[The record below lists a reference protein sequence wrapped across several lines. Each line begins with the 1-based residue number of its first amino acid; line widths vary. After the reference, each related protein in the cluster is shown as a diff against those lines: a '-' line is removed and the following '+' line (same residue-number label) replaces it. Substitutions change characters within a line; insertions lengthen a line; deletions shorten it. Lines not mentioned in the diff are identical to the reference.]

1 MLDIK
6 HQTAFVKQ
14 IMKAALDSFD
24 GTPYQMTR
32 KQKQH
37 AFDVLVVKQPKTDG
51 PNCSRAG
58 RHAIRINLSY
68 WQIKNVIHGKVWGAH
83 ECFHDKQLD
92 GHVYWNEYRSF
103 DADPRCGGMFVK
115 NGDVDHGNL
124 IQVLHE
130 VSHFIQK
137 TSLHEDRGRW
147 RHMRRPHGD
156 GFRTLYSMLRDRFCN
171 DPAVRA
177 EFLEECNMLAMLSQL
192 DDVQLCA

>member
-6 HQTAFVKQ
+6 HQTAFVQQ

-24 GTPYQMTR
+24 GTPYQMSL

-58 RHAIRINLSY
+58 RTAIRINLSY
-68 WQIKNVIHGKVWGAH
+68 WQIKNIIRGEVQGGYACHADNK
-83 ECFHDKQLD
+83 LD
-92 GHVYWNEYRSF
+92 GHVYWSEYRSF
-103 DADPRCGGMFVK
+103 NADPRCGGMFVK

-130 VSHFIQK
+130 TAHYVQFAL
-137 TSLHEDRGRW
+137 LHVDRSRW

-171 DPAVRA
+171 DPAVR
-177 EFLEECNMLAMLSQL
+177 EQFLEECNMLAMLSQL

>member
-6 HQTAFVKQ
+6 HQTAFVQ
-14 IMKAALDSFD
+14 QMMKAALDSFD
-24 GTPYQMTR
+24 GTPYQMSL

-58 RHAIRINLSY
+58 RTAIRINLSY
-68 WQIKNVIHGKVWGAH
+68 WQIKNIIRGEVQGGYACHADNK
-83 ECFHDKQLD
+83 LD
-92 GHVYWNEYRSF
+92 GHVYWSEYRSF
-103 DADPRCGGMFVK
+103 NADPRCGGMFVK

-130 VSHFIQK
+130 TAHYVQFAL
-137 TSLHEDRGRW
+137 LHVDRGRW

-156 GFRTLYSMLRDRFCN
+156 GFRTLYSMLRERFCN
-171 DPAVRA
+171 DPAVR
-177 EFLEECNMLAMLSQL
+177 EKFLEECNMLAMLSQL

>member
-6 HQTAFVKQ
+6 HQTAFVQ
-14 IMKAALDSFD
+14 QMMKAALDSFD
-24 GTPYQMTR
+24 GTPYQMSL

-58 RHAIRINLSY
+58 RTAIRINLSY
-68 WQIKNVIHGKVWGAH
+68 WQIKNIIRGEVQGGYACHADNK
-83 ECFHDKQLD
+83 LD
-92 GHVYWNEYRSF
+92 GHVYWSEYRSF
-103 DADPRCGGMFVK
+103 NADPRCGGMFVK

-130 VSHFIQK
+130 TAHYVQFAL
-137 TSLHEDRGRW
+137 LHVDRGRW

-171 DPAVRA
+171 DPAVR
-177 EFLEECNMLAMLSQL
+177 EKFLEECNMLAMLSQL

>member
-6 HQTAFVKQ
+6 HQTAFVQ
-14 IMKAALDSFD
+14 QMMKAALDSFD
-24 GTPYQMTR
+24 GTPYHMSL

-58 RHAIRINLSY
+58 RTAIRINLSY
-68 WQIKNVIHGKVWGAH
+68 WQIKNIIRGEVQGGYACHADNK
-83 ECFHDKQLD
+83 LD
-92 GHVYWNEYRSF
+92 GHVYWSEYRSF
-103 DADPRCGGMFVK
+103 NADPRCGGMFVK

-130 VSHFIQK
+130 TAHYVQFAL
-137 TSLHEDRGRW
+137 LHVDRGRW

-156 GFRTLYSMLRDRFCN
+156 GFRTLYSMLRERFCN
-171 DPAVRA
+171 DPAVR
-177 EFLEECNMLAMLSQL
+177 EKFLEECNMLAMLSQL